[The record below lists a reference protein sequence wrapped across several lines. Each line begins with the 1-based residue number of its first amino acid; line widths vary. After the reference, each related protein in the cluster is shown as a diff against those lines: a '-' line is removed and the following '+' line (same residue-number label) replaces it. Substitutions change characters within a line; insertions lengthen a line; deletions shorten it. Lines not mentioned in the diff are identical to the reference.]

1 MHWLCCNIDT
11 FAQEELQ
18 QVRLRLSP
26 SRQAYISRLRH
37 ETDQDRSLAAELLVQ
52 KLLHSI
58 GIHNAVLHRREN
70 GQPYFTGCDLFVS
83 ISHSHKKVA
92 CAVSAEPVG
101 IDIERMDP
109 IKLQMCRHVCTPE
122 EKAYVLAGA
131 PEDSFCEDTAVLQR
145 FYEIWTGKE
154 AYFKKLG
161 TGITGLKSVN
171 ILPLPRQKHIVEN
184 YMIQI
189 L

>member
-1 MHWLCCNIDT
+1 MRWLCCNIDA
-11 FAQEELQ
+11 FSQEYLQ
-18 QVRLRLSP
+18 QALLQLSP
-26 SRQAYISRLRH
+26 SRQEYITRLQH
-37 ETDQDRSLAAELLVQ
+37 KKDQDRSLSAELLVQ
-52 KLLHSI
+52 KLLRSM
-58 GIHNAVLHRREN
+58 GIHGAILHRKEN
-70 GQPYFTGCDLFVS
+70 GQPYLTGCDLQVS
-83 ISHSHKKVA
+83 ISNSHGKVA
-92 CAVSAEPVG
+92 CAVDIAPVG

-122 EKAYVLAGA
+122 EKAYVLAGL
-131 PEDSFCEDTAVLQR
+131 PEDGFCEDPAVLQR

-171 ILPLPRQKHIVEN
+171 ILPMQRQIHIADN